1 MALLSLERS
10 LTNRLRQ
17 HSVRIEVPDTNTAC
31 FRNVPANARF
41 FNKPTT
47 NLLVKRPDA
56 QLPFVVCVD
65 EDLQYHGNDG
75 RMARAFA
82 EGRRE
87 RGWRGLFLSDGAG

>member
-47 NLLVKRPDA
+47 NLLAKRPDA
-56 QLPFVVCVD
+56 ELPVVAGGD
-65 EDLQYHGNDG
+65 QDLQYHGNDG
-75 RMARAFA
+75 RIGRALA
-82 EGRRE
+82 ERRHDH
-87 RGWRGLFLSDGAG
+87 GWGAPFHRRPGG